1 MNKFY
6 TILLITVII
15 GCNSSGSISIESLIE
30 NKDLDELKKR
40 KNEYVNAMNA
50 MKVELN
56 EINSGI
62 AFLDENERLTLVSKY
77 EIKEQVFTSYIE
89 AQANLKTRKNILI
102 LPEFQGTLEKIYVD
116 EGQNVSKGKLLAEI
130 NDSGLK
136 EQLDQLIIQRD
147 FAKENYER
155 IQRLWENNIG
165 SEIQFLKSKSDFE
178 SIQKG
183 VDQMRDMLSKT
194 KIYAPF
200 TGVVD
205 EIIANQG
212 SNLIPGVTNILRLVN
227 LENVYA
233 EAFVSEKYISSISNS
248 TEALVKIPLLNKEIR
263 SEVTQTGNFIDPNNR
278 TFRIEIPV
286 DNTDRRIKQNLD
298 AKIMINTYK
307 KDNAVV
313 IPLRIIRED
322 SEGKNY
328 IYVMDEDKK
337 DGVYITRKSVIKIGN
352 KSNTDAEVIEGL
364 DFGEI
369 IVLEGANLVE
379 DLQRVKLINYNE

>member
-15 GCNSSGSISIESLIE
+15 GCNSSGSKSIESLIE

-40 KNEYVNAMNA
+40 KDEYVNAMNA

-102 LPEFQGTLEKIYVD
+102 LPEFQGTLEKIYVN

-136 EQLDQLIIQRD
+136 DQLDQLIIQRD

-227 LENVYA
+227 LDDVYA
-233 EAFVSEKYISSISNS
+233 EAFVSEKYISSISNG
-248 TEALVKIPLLNKEIR
+248 TEALVKIPLLNKEIQ
-263 SEVTQTGNFIDPNNR
+263 SKVTQTGNFIDPNNR

-298 AKIMINTYK
+298 AKILINTYK

-313 IPLRIIRED
+313 VPLRIIRED
-322 SEGKNY
+322 AEGKNY

-337 DGVYITRKSVIKIGN
+337 DGVYITRKAVIKIGK

-364 DFGEI
+364 NFGEI

-379 DLQRVKLINYNE
+379 DLQRVKLIN

>member
-15 GCNSSGSISIESLIE
+15 GCNSSGSTSIESLIE

-40 KNEYVNAMNA
+40 KDEYVNAMNA

-116 EGQNVSKGKLLAEI
+116 EGQSVSKGKLLAEI

-136 EQLDQLIIQRD
+136 DQLDQLIIQRD

-183 VDQMRDMLSKT
+183 VDQMKDMLSKT

-227 LENVYA
+227 LDDVYA
-233 EAFVSEKYISSISNS
+233 EAFVSEKYISSISNG
-248 TEALVKIPLLNKEIR
+248 TEALVKIPLLNKEIQ
-263 SEVTQTGNFIDPNNR
+263 SKITQTGNFIDPNNR

-298 AKIMINTYK
+298 AKILINTYK

-313 IPLRIIRED
+313 VPLRIIRED
-322 SEGKNY
+322 AEGKNY

-337 DGVYITRKSVIKIGN
+337 DGVYITRKAVIKIGN

-364 DFGEI
+364 NFGEI

-379 DLQRVKLINYNE
+379 DLQRVKLIN

>member
-15 GCNSSGSISIESLIE
+15 GCNSSGNISVESLIE

-40 KNEYVNAMNA
+40 KDEYVNAMNA
-50 MKVELN
+50 MKLELN

-77 EIKEQVFTSYIE
+77 EIKEQIFNSYVE
-89 AQANLKTRKNILI
+89 VQANLKTRKNILV
-102 LPEFQGTLEKIYVD
+102 LPEFQGTLEKIFVD
-116 EGQNVSKGKLLAEI
+116 EGQNVSKGKLLAQI

-155 IQRLWENNIG
+155 IQRLWKNNIG

-200 TGVVD
+200 AGVVD
-205 EIIANQG
+205 EIIANPG
-212 SNLIPGVTNILRLVN
+212 SNLIPGVTNVLRIVN
-227 LENVYA
+227 LEDVYA
-233 EAFVSEKYISSISNS
+233 EAFVSEKYISTISNG
-248 TEALVKIPLLNKEIR
+248 TEAIVKIPLLDKEIK

-286 DNTDRRIKQNLD
+286 DNSDKRIKQNLD
-298 AKIMINTYK
+298 AKIKINTYK
-307 KDNAVV
+307 KDNAIV

-322 SEGKNY
+322 AEGKNY
-328 IYVMDEDKK
+328 IYIMDEDKK
-337 DGVYITRKSVIKIGN
+337 DGVFITRKAVIKIGN

-364 DFGEI
+364 NFGET

-379 DLQRVKLINYNE
+379 DLQRVKLIN

>member
-15 GCNSSGSISIESLIE
+15 GCNSSGITSIESLIE

-40 KNEYVNAMNA
+40 KDEYVNAMNA

-102 LPEFQGTLEKIYVD
+102 LPEFQGTLEKIYVN

-136 EQLDQLIIQRD
+136 DQLDQLIIQRD

-227 LENVYA
+227 LDDVYA
-233 EAFVSEKYISSISNS
+233 EAFVSEKYISSISNG
-248 TEALVKIPLLNKEIR
+248 TEALVKIPLLNKEIQ
-263 SEVTQTGNFIDPNNR
+263 SKVTQTGNFIDPNNR

-298 AKIMINTYK
+298 AKILINTYK

-313 IPLRIIRED
+313 VPLRIIRED
-322 SEGKNY
+322 AEGKNY

-337 DGVYITRKSVIKIGN
+337 DGVYITRKAIIKIGN

-364 DFGEI
+364 NFGEI

-379 DLQRVKLINYNE
+379 DLQRVKLIN